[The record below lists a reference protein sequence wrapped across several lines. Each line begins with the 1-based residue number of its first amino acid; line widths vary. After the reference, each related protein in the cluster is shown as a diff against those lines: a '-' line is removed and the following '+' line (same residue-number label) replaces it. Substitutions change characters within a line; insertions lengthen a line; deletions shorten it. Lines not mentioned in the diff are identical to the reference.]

1 MDLVLGGF
9 QMVLRCM
16 SETTVR
22 VDGMEQLLVGGQMD
36 RKCTSGP
43 TRMVL
48 GMAKRQHGALT
59 GRQSMSPQNPM

>member
-36 RKCTSGP
+36 RKCHRY

-48 GMAKRQHGALT
+48 GMAKRQHEALT